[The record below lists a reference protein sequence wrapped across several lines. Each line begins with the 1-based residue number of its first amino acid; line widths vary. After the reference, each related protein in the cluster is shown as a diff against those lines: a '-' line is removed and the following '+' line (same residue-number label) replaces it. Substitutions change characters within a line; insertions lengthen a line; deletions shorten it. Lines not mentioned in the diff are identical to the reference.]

1 MYYESFRA
9 EACLTPRARI
19 INHYIFHD
27 DAWPLLASFPHRMP
41 VKAAYVSGDVENMRR
56 EGAAG
61 LAAAVHVYLHEMG
74 EDQTPHIAA
83 FLIGREEHWS
93 AEIAPRSRRDR
104 VEIAPIYSAAAAD
117 DIATTG
123 GT

>member
-1 MYYESFRA
+1 MTMRGRF
-9 EACLTPRARI
+9 LP
-19 INHYIFHD
+19 H
-27 DAWPLLASFPHRMP
+27 FPHRTP

-61 LAAAVHVYLHEMG
+61 LAAAVHVYLHEIG

-93 AEIAPRSRRDR
+93 AEIAPRSTRDR
-104 VEIAPIYSAAAAD
+104 APTNPRSTRARAEIAPIDSAAAA